1 MKYDFQNSTYS
12 KLWDSKEGG
21 TLLTYLLNDPELI
34 RSNHNFWRQKF
45 TVDPNITPTAADGT
59 ATFTSKLRKP
69 ESGSLLHWR
78 SPMGDTIV
86 RDKQGVAYYT
96 GIIGDFISDGFREQA
111 MEREYKE
118 QQFIENFG
126 NDAML
131 IAQFANEVQA
141 LVDSADQTLSNMG
154 AQLMSKGHIYYNY
167 GQGITGGLYKADI
180 PAENFITAGEK
191 VWSDPE
197 CKLLDQMRDI
207 EKKFKDAWGLELP
220 MQWEVPY
227 DMWHNVILKNK
238 QILTWVL
245 ENRKVNNQVV
255 VDDMIVTEAMVKEY
269 IGTFEGVSPIVV
281 IEEKQKNEG
290 VTVHGWK
297 QNVAVLR
304 PRGYAGVIRH
314 TTILDQK
321 MYEKYGS
328 NLISR
333 VFAKTLDGL
342 CTVENITIN
351 NGNMREWQTHLLMS
365 ATPSLDEFI
374 WHVIVDTTTAD
385 T

>member
-1 MKYDFQNSTYS
+1 MKYDFQNSNYS

-21 TLLTYLLNDPELI
+21 QLLTFLLNDPEMI

-86 RDKQGVAYYT
+86 RDKQGVQYYT

-126 NDAML
+126 NDAMI

-154 AQLMSKGHIYYNY
+154 AQLISKGHIYYNY
-167 GQGITGGLYKADI
+167 GQGITGGLYKAEI
-180 PAENFITAGEK
+180 PAENFITAGYK
-191 VWSDPE
+191 AWTDPE
-197 CKLLDQMRDI
+197 CKILDQMREI
-207 EKKFKDAWGLELP
+207 ENKFKDAWGLEIP

-238 QILTWVL
+238 QVLTWVL

-342 CTVENITIN
+342 CTVENITLN

>member
-21 TLLTYLLNDPELI
+21 QLLTFLLNDPELI

-86 RDKQGVAYYT
+86 RDKQGEQYYT

-111 MEREYKE
+111 MERENKE

-126 NDAML
+126 NDAMI

-154 AQLMSKGHIYYNY
+154 AQLISKGHIYYNY
-167 GQGITGGLYKADI
+167 GQGITGGIYKAEI
-180 PAENFITAGEK
+180 PAENFITAGDK
-191 VWSDPE
+191 AWTDPE
-197 CKLLDQMRDI
+197 CKLLDQMREI
-207 EKKFKDAWGLELP
+207 ENKFKDAWGLELP

-238 QILTWVL
+238 QVRTWVL

-351 NGNMREWQTHLLMS
+351 NGSMREWQTHLLMS

>member
-1 MKYDFQNSTYS
+1 MKYDFQNSNYS
-12 KLWDSKEGG
+12 KLWDSREGG
-21 TLLTYLLNDPELI
+21 QLLTFLLNDPEMI

-78 SPMGDTIV
+78 SPLSDTIV
-86 RDKQGVAYYT
+86 RDKQGVQYYT

-154 AQLMSKGHIYYNY
+154 AQLISKGHIYYNY

-191 VWSDPE
+191 VWAAPD
-197 CKLLDQMRDI
+197 CKLLDQMREI
-207 EKKFKDAWGLELP
+207 ENKFKDAWGLDIP

-238 QILTWVL
+238 QVLTWVL

-351 NGNMREWQTHLLMS
+351 NANMREWQTHLLMS

>member
-21 TLLTYLLNDPELI
+21 QLLTFLLNDPEMI

-86 RDKQGVAYYT
+86 RDKQGEQYYT

-126 NDAML
+126 NDAMI

-154 AQLMSKGHIYYNY
+154 AQLMSKGHIYYKY
-167 GQGITGGLYKADI
+167 GQGITGGLYKAEI

-191 VWSDPE
+191 AWTDPD
-197 CKLLDQMRDI
+197 CKILDQMREI
-207 EKKFKDAWGLELP
+207 ENKFKDAWGLDIP

-238 QILTWVL
+238 QVRTWVL

-351 NGNMREWQTHLLMS
+351 NGSMREWQTHLLMS